1 MKKILSALLIAFT
14 IFAAPIFAGLVDAVS
29 IVVNGQPITLY
40 EIYKAKKSLGIS
52 KSKAVEL
59 LIKKR
64 IKEAELKRLGVT
76 VDDYDVN
83 MEIERIAHQNGIDSL
98 KMRSILAKEG
108 VDWDEYKNRVKERL
122 LQERLY
128 RRILSTKIENPSED
142 TLKEYYRLHLKE
154 FSMPEKIEVVEYF
167 SKDKKALLAV
177 IQNPLASIP
186 GVSQKSETVNTKD
199 LNRELLFM
207 LTKTPKGQFT
217 QIVPVGDGY
226 VLFLIQDFLD
236 QKPQPYEEVKQQVF
250 AKWMEQKQQEAIESH
265 FEKLR
270 AAAKIK
276 VVRAP

>member
-226 VLFLIQDFLD
+226 ALFLIQDFLD